1 MPERW
6 GNPTLR
12 QSKFFSSVEKK
23 QRNAL
28 ACTSKPGADLILHQ
42 GLIRQIR
49 GIRPIRSTNGFNLS
63 DCTRRQGAAARTIRR
78 VNPLYLSLMAR
89 ILRKST
95 DAPQRSLWQRIV
107 DIAMLDVTTLARG
120 GTIAGSLEK
129 LEEVLIEADFGVT
142 TSMRLVE
149 EVERKAKRGDV
160 RTQDDFLRALEDGV
174 ATALGADG
182 DDTSMKFA
190 ASGPTVVLV
199 IGVNG
204 AGKTTFIGKLAAL
217 MQARGKSV
225 LVGAADT
232 FRAGAVDQ
240 LQRWAERSGA
250 AFIGARAGSDPA
262 SVAFNAIDAGINRGS
277 DVVIIDTAGRLH
289 TSSGLM
295 DELRKI
301 HRVIARRIPGGP
313 HETLLVLDAT
323 IGQNA
328 LAQAR
333 TFADVIPVT
342 GLVMTKLDGTARGG
356 IVLAVREA
364 LGVPVK
370 FIGTGETM
378 ADIEPFNPVAFAA
391 ELVEG

>member
-1 MPERW
+1 
-6 GNPTLR
+6 
-12 QSKFFSSVEKK
+12 
-23 QRNAL
+23 
-28 ACTSKPGADLILHQ
+28 
-42 GLIRQIR
+42 
-49 GIRPIRSTNGFNLS
+49 
-63 DCTRRQGAAARTIRR
+63 
-78 VNPLYLSLMAR
+78 MAR
-89 ILRKST
+89 ILRKAT
-95 DAPQRSLWQRIV
+95 DAPKRSLWQRIV
-107 DIAMLDVTTLARG
+107 DVAMLDVTTLARG

-129 LEEVLIEADFGVT
+129 LEEVLIEADFGVS

-149 EVERKAKRGDV
+149 EVERKAKRGEV

-182 DDTSMKFA
+182 DDTSVHFA
-190 ASGPTVVLV
+190 STSPTVILV

-204 AGKTTFIGKLAAL
+204 AGKTTFIGKLSAL

-250 AFIGARAGSDPA
+250 EFIGARAGSDPA
-262 SVAFNAIDAGINRGS
+262 SVAFNAIDAGVNRGS
-277 DVVIIDTAGRLH
+277 NVVIIDTAGRLH

-295 DELRKI
+295 DELKKI
-301 HRVIARRIPGGP
+301 HRVIAKRIPGAP

-333 TFADVIPVT
+333 TFAEAVPIT

-364 LGVPVK
+364 LNVPVK